1 MMDKELNKNKEKCR
15 IHQSPLFFSFFSFFF
30 WGEPI
35 KDEESFLVHKITRV
49 SAQYPIGLVL
59 G

>member
-1 MMDKELNKNKEKCR
+1 MMDKEQNKNKEKWR
-15 IHQSPLFFSFFSFFF
+15 IHQSPLFFSFLSFFF

-49 SAQYPIGLVL
+49 SAQYPI
-59 G
+59 